1 MFFCCCLWKKTMSS
15 YFKCAAR
22 VVKQNNPCWLWI
34 SEAVKVLPRV
44 TRQVSTQRKLLSG
57 ETWVMDWFSCNTGHN
72 WRDIKWPGLDA
83 VSSGGLLELQQA
95 NAEWINWF
103 DLYLWPTAQIIK
115 SKLHGCTAFFFS
127 PPPPNL
133 IFWPEQE
140 KKKPAFYHPRKTE
153 PPSSFL
159 PLVPESRSIWQSAIA
174 PRSCSCC
181 NIGARQS
188 PRRSLPSRELEAQKA
203 TFVSI
208 SFRQILPMDLTFDS
222 LHSLCIQVHC
232 GANTYRK

>member
-1 MFFCCCLWKKTMSS
+1 MFFCCCLLKKTMSS

-127 PPPPNL
+127 PPPPKSYFL
-133 IFWPEQE
+133 ARARKKEAGFLPSTQDGAALVVPATCPGKQE
-140 KKKPAFYHPRKTE
+140 HLTVCDRSSILFLLQHRCAAITSQVPAFTWTGSTK
-153 PPSSFL
+153 S
-159 PLVPESRSIWQSAIA
+159 
-174 PRSCSCC
+174 
-181 NIGARQS
+181 NI
-188 PRRSLPSRELEAQKA
+188 
-203 TFVSI
+203 
-208 SFRQILPMDLTFDS
+208 
-222 LHSLCIQVHC
+222 C
-232 GANTYRK
+232 